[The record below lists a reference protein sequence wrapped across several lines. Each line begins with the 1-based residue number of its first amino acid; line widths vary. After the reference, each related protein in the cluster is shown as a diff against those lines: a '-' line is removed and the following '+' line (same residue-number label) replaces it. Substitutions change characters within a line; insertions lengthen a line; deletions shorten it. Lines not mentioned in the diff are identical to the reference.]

1 VVVGWGLGGYN
12 HGMSGITVKVL
23 FFGRLR
29 EIVGFGEDT
38 FEMREGEAISR
49 IYAHYGECRPELVA
63 FRGSVVASRN
73 REFAAWDTAVHA
85 DDEIAFLPP
94 VSGG

>member
-1 VVVGWGLGGYN
+1 
-12 HGMSGITVKVL
+12 MQGITVTVL

-29 EIVGFGEDT
+29 EIVGRGEDT
-38 FEMREGEAISR
+38 FEVHDGEAISW
-49 IYAHYGECRPELVA
+49 IYAHYGERWPELVA

-85 DDEIAFLPP
+85 DDEIGFLPP